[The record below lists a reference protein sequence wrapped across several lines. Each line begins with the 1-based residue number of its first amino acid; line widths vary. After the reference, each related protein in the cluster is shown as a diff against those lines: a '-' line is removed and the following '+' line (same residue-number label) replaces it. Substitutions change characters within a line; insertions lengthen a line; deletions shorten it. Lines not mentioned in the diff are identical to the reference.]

1 MGQVLEFI
9 KGLPFSKKI
18 SLLVVLLATIGLI
31 LYAVRWGQKVGY
43 MALYRDLPPEDASA
57 VLSYLKQQKIPFQL
71 DPATGSIMVP
81 ADKVHELRMEL
92 AAKGI
97 PSGGKVGF
105 EIFDKTKLGVGE
117 FVQKVNYR
125 RALEGE
131 LSRSIMKLDAVQDA
145 RVHIVLPKDSPFVG
159 ERVRAQASVVV
170 RTKAG
175 RSLSEEEVEAIR
187 HLVASAVEGLDPEG
201 VDVVDSKGRLLSKRR
216 DGPLGVASGHLD
228 LQRQWEKSLEEKL
241 VGLLEPVVGR
251 GRVVA
256 RVSSDWD
263 WRQVRQE
270 QELYQPEPV
279 VRARQITE
287 ETSAGASLAQ
297 GIPGVASNLGARGY
311 AGTAGLNLQR
321 RTETTNYEVGRSVLQ
336 VVEPFGKLKRVAVAV
351 LVDGK
356 YVPQKEGE
364 EPRFVPLS
372 QEELSRIEEMVK
384 SAVGFDPER
393 GDQITV
399 QCLPFQLPEEEEG
412 EVPVTVGFERF
423 LPLLRYLVPLFV
435 VLLAFFLVLRP
446 LMRGVLQKPAPTEMA
461 LPAPEAREE
470 LPKPTAPSLAEATLR
485 LAREDVDYTL
495 GMIRKWLK
503 EGRGGR

>member
-9 KGLPFSKKI
+9 KGLPFSKRI

-43 MALYRDLPPEDASA
+43 MALYRDLPPEDVSA
-57 VLSYLKQQKIPFQL
+57 VLSYLKHQKIPFQL

-81 ADKVHELRMEL
+81 VDKVYELRMEL

-105 EIFDKTKLGVGE
+105 EIFDKPKLGVGE

-131 LSRSIMKLDAVQDA
+131 LARSIMKLDGVQDV

-159 ERVRAQASVVV
+159 ERIKAQASVVV
-170 RTKAG
+170 KTKAG

-216 DGPLGVASGHLD
+216 EGPFGVTSEHLD
-228 LQRQWEKSLEEKL
+228 LQRQWERSLEEKL
-241 VGLLEPVVGR
+241 IGLLEPVVGQ

-270 QELYQPEPV
+270 QELYQSEPV

-297 GIPGVASNLGARGY
+297 GIPGVASNLGTRSY

-321 RTETTNYEVGRSVLQ
+321 RTETTNYEVGKSVLQ

-351 LVDGK
+351 VVDGK
-356 YVPQKEGE
+356 YVSQKEGE

-384 SAVGFDPER
+384 SAVGFDPQR
-393 GDQITV
+393 GDQVTV
-399 QCLPFQLPEEEEG
+399 QCLPFQLPKEEEEAA
-412 EVPVTVGFERF
+412 PVTVGFERF
-423 LPLLRYLVPLFV
+423 LPLLRYLVPLLV
-435 VLLAFFLVLRP
+435 VLLVFFLVLRP
-446 LMRGVLQKPAPTEMA
+446 LLRGVLQKPAPVEMA

-470 LPKPTAPSLAEATLR
+470 LPKPTAPPLAEATLR